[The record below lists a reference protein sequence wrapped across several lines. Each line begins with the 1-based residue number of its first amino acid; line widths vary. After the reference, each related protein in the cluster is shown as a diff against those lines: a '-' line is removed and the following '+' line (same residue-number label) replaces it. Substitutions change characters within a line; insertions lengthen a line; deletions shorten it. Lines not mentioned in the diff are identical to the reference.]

1 MSDIILSTL
10 RSNDKAYRYDG
21 EEILVSL
28 AHCSLTDAAMER
40 VRANIGEHVFESE
53 DAQLSV
59 TVSIGIAAIEK
70 NDISY
75 RDVIDRADQ
84 LLYEAK
90 QSGKNVVLY

>member
-1 MSDIILSTL
+1 
-10 RSNDKAYRYDG
+10 
-21 EEILVSL
+21 
-28 AHCSLTDAAMER
+28 MER